1 MFDAIVV
8 GARCGGAPTAM
19 LLARGGYRVLL
30 VDRATFP
37 SDTVSTHFIWPPG
50 VACLKR
56 WGLLERVLAT
66 NCPII
71 RTIGLDLGE
80 FQLTGNPPPIDGVAE
95 MCAPQRT
102 LLDKLLLDAAAEAGA
117 EVREGFTIA
126 GLTSSDGRVTGI
138 RGHAKGGREIA
149 EQARIVI
156 GADGRNSLVARA
168 AGAEEYNVRP
178 ILTCVCYAY
187 WRDVAPHIPA
197 IHPLPRRVVISFPSN
212 DGLTVTGV
220 IFPRDQPTT
229 VRSSLER
236 HLLESL
242 GQVANLAE
250 PFRGGAR
257 VERIRGMGD
266 LPNFFRKPYGDGWA
280 LVGDAGYHKDPIL
293 GKAFPTRSV
302 PRNGWRR
309 RCMPD
314 FPMPD
319 RSARHWR
326 NISAFATA
334 TLGRCTISAAIWQA
348 SKPRHPRCRPCTGC
362 CAATPSSATAISGH
376 WRARCQSLT
385 TMHGRICSGSR
396 PAPPREDKTP
406 TAMRCL
412 DAPPTRSLRLRDD
425 DRIAVIV

>member
-95 MCAPQRT
+95 MCAPRRT

-117 EVREGFTIA
+117 EVREGFTVA

-212 DGLTVTGV
+212 DRLTVTGV
-220 IFPRDQPTT
+220 IFPRDQLTT

-293 GKAFPTRSV
+293 GQGISDAFGSAEWLAEAVHAGFSDARPLGEALAEYQRV
-302 PRNGWRR
+302 RDRHFG
-309 RCMPD
+309 
-314 FPMPD
+314 PMYD
-319 RSARHWR
+319 LCC
-326 NISAFATA
+326 NM
-334 TLGRCTISAAIWQA
+334 AA
-348 SKPRHPRCRPCTGC
+348 
-362 CAATPSSATAISGH
+362 
-376 WRARCQSLT
+376 LE
-385 TMHGRICSGSR
+385 
-396 PAPPREDKTP
+396 APPPEMQALYRVLRGNPVERDCYFGTLAGTVP
-406 TAMRCL
+406 IP
-412 DAPPTRSLRLRDD
+412 DYYAPENLQ
-425 DRIAVIV
+425 RIAAGTAAGG